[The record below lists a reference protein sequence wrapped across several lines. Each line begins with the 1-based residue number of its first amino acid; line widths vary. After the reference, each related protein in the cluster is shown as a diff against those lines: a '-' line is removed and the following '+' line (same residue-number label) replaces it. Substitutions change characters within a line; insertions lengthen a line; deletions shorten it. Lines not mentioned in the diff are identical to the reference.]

1 MLFKLAVRNIKKS
14 VKDFSIYFFTL
25 VLGVT
30 LFYLFNSMENSA
42 GVLSLSGSKMEII
55 TTLSRLLGYVSVFVS
70 IILGCLIVYASRF
83 LMKRRSGEFGTYLL
97 LGMSRM
103 SVTGVLLMETLLI
116 GCLSFIIGIIAGI
129 FGAQFMTLVVCHIFE
144 ADMENYRFAFSIDAV
159 VKTLVF
165 FGITYLIVIVFQAA
179 AVAKSRL
186 IHLLNVSKKT
196 ETIKVRNLWMSM
208 ILFLISI
215 VILGLAYFIALDNNP
230 DLRLIQRA
238 AWGIFLGCIG
248 TFLFMYS
255 FCGMLLKL
263 LQSRKGIYLKD
274 LNMFIGR
281 QLNAQINTMIISMS
295 IIALMLFFSIGI
307 FSAGLSMN
315 SAMTANLRQRVPV
328 DFNINMG
335 NMDISGDVDAD
346 TKMRSQTSI
355 IDFLND
361 YGYQIE
367 NQLKEYEEVM
377 IRYTGDPNEG
387 NAIGISHFSGGNLE
401 GVVDYSL
408 SAMGVSDYN
417 RLAKSYHLKPA
428 KLGEEEYIIIGN
440 IKKTTNILNRGLAEG
455 VTVTIQKRTL
465 KPALSECQYGFI
477 NMDTSNDE
485 AGILIIPDSL
495 AADLPVKERV
505 LSGNFKT
512 TDEAGI
518 SASYRQIMEAFH
530 TAEADGYWNNGGGSY
545 WTCTRQEMYEASIG
559 MGTIVIFI
567 GIYLGIIFIITSA
580 AVLALKQ
587 LSESS
592 DNRNRYAVLR
602 KIGTDE
608 RMINKSLFIQIGA
621 FFGLPLII
629 ALIHSYF
636 GLKFTER
643 VLQDVGDEDM
653 LNSVGIT
660 ALVIILIYGGYF
672 LITYLCSKS
681 MIRKE
686 ES

>member
-1 MLFKLAVRNIKKS
+1 MLFKLAVRNIQKS

-25 VLGVT
+25 ILGVT

-55 TTLSRLLGYVSVFVS
+55 KTLSRLLGYVSVFVS
-70 IILGCLIVYASRF
+70 IVLGCLIVYASRF
-83 LMKRRSGEFGTYLL
+83 LMKRRSSEFGTYLL

-116 GCLSFIIGIIAGI
+116 GFLSFIIGIIAGV

-144 ADMENYRFAFSIDAV
+144 ADMENYRFAFSIKAV

-165 FGITYLIVIVFQAA
+165 FGITYLIVIIFQAA

-196 ETIKVRNLWMSM
+196 ETIKIRNLWISM

-215 VILGLAYFIALDNNP
+215 GILALAYFIALYDNP
-230 DLRLIQRA
+230 DLRLIKRA
-238 AWGIFLGCIG
+238 GWGILLGCIG

-315 SAMTANLRQRVPV
+315 SAMTTNLRQRIPV

-335 NMDISGDVDAD
+335 NKDISENSDAD
-346 TKMRSQTSI
+346 TSMITQTSI
-355 IDFLND
+355 IEFLND
-361 YGYQIE
+361 YGYQTE
-367 NQLKEYEEVM
+367 DQFQEYEEVL
-377 IRYTGDPNEG
+377 IHSTGEPNEE
-387 NAIGISHFSGGNLE
+387 NAIFFSHFSGGNQE
-401 GVVDYSL
+401 VDVDYIL

-417 RLAKSYHLKPA
+417 RLAEIYHLNPA
-428 KLGEEEYIIIGN
+428 KLSEEEYIIIGN
-440 IKKTTNILNRGLAEG
+440 VKKTTNIFNRGLAEG
-455 VTVTIQKRTL
+455 ITITLHNRML

-485 AGILIIPDSL
+485 AGILIVPDSL
-495 AADLPVKERV
+495 AAELPVMERV

-518 SASYRQIMEAFH
+518 SASYRQIIEAFH
-530 TAEADGYWNNGGGSY
+530 AAEEDGYWNNGGGSY
-545 WTCTRQEMYEASIG
+545 LILTRQDMYEASIG
-559 MGTIVIFI
+559 MGAIVIFI

-580 AVLALKQ
+580 ALLALKQ

-592 DNRNRYAVLR
+592 DNRNRYAILR
-602 KIGTDE
+602 KIGTDD
-608 RMINKSLFIQIGA
+608 RMINQSLFLQIGA
-621 FFGLPLII
+621 FFGLPLAI

-643 VLQDVGDEDM
+643 VLQNLGNEGM
-653 LNSVGIT
+653 LNSAGIT
-660 ALVIILIYGGYF
+660 VLVIVLIYGGYF

-681 MIRKE
+681 MISKE
-686 ES
+686 QS